1 MDEDI
6 EAYNKMEKELLGEH
20 HGEIAIFCKGKL
32 LAIAKDIQE
41 AFKKAN
47 VQEGA
52 EIFVKEILKPEEQ
65 VGLLL
70 L

>member
-6 EAYNKMEKELLGEH
+6 EAYYKMEKKLLEEH

-32 LAIAKDIQE
+32 LAIARDIKE
-41 AFKKAN
+41 AFRKAN
-47 VQEGA
+47 VPEGA